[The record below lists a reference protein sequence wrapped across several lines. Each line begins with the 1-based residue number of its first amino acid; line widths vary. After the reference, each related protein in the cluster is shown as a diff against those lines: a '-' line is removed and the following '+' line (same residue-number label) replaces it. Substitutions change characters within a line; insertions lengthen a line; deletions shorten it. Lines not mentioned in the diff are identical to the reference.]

1 MNIQEY
7 EKSLIKAIRAHGYWS
22 DEVFNLNNQLCAE
35 HGETKMYELNNTV
48 QQLSSERG

>member
-7 EKSLIKAIRAHGYWS
+7 EKALIKAIRTYGYWS
-22 DEVFNLNNQLCAE
+22 YEVFNLNNQLCAE
-35 HGETKMYELNNTV
+35 YGETKMFELNNTV